1 MRETEERQVRSLGR
15 EDPLEKGLTAHSSIL
30 AWRIPWTEEPG
41 GLQSMESQR
50 VGQDWVTNTFIFTI
64 FHCIYVPHLY
74 SFILFSLTC
83 IISLNFHNSLC
94 GGFHPADRGGPG
106 LGDQARLL
114 LKPSKVSAMA
124 LHSQLLILKGELSL
138 STFSF
143 RKKMLGLTITL
154 DHKSQTSAI

>member
-1 MRETEERQVRSLGR
+1 M
-15 EDPLEKGLTAHSSIL
+15 
-30 AWRIPWTEEPG
+30 
-41 GLQSMESQR
+41 
-50 VGQDWVTNTFIFTI
+50 
-64 FHCIYVPHLY
+64 
-74 SFILFSLTC
+74 
-83 IISLNFHNSLC
+83 
-94 GGFHPADRGGPG
+94 
-106 LGDQARLL
+106 L